1 MYRGGQK
8 KDGSS
13 EAKRQQH
20 VFHGEPQ
27 SAAPPSFGITLA
39 GRPSFQR
46 RGLGLRNSDPSFQL
60 YLGILFPLVFYDFQ
74 PTFVCRTEGIGEIA
88 MADMDE
94 GSRGGRRSVL
104 AFGIVAAIMTV
115 LLIAIGVSGKNVTSN
130 MAQSN
135 TETPAT
141 SGSQNP

>member
-1 MYRGGQK
+1 
-8 KDGSS
+8 
-13 EAKRQQH
+13 
-20 VFHGEPQ
+20 
-27 SAAPPSFGITLA
+27 
-39 GRPSFQR
+39 
-46 RGLGLRNSDPSFQL
+46 
-60 YLGILFPLVFYDFQ
+60 
-74 PTFVCRTEGIGEIA
+74 

-130 MAQSN
+130 MSQSN